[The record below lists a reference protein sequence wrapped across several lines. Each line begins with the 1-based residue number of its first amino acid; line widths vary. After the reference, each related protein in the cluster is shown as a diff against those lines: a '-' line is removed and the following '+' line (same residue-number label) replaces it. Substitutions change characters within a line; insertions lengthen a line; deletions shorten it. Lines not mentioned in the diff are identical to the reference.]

1 MGFDVPR
8 ISPLECEHPDPGR
21 FAMLTNE
28 QSPQPLIRGGHFVHL
43 RRDEVGAQRA
53 GWLPALR
60 GNTILEDTNCLMHPI
75 RWKERR

>member
-1 MGFDVPR
+1 LTFPEWRPIEGEN
-8 ISPLECEHPDPGR
+8 LDPGR
-21 FAMLTNE
+21 FAVLTNE
-28 QSPQPLIRGGHFVHL
+28 RDSLQVTRAECSAHP

-60 GNTILEDTNCLMHPI
+60 CDTILEDTNCLMHPI